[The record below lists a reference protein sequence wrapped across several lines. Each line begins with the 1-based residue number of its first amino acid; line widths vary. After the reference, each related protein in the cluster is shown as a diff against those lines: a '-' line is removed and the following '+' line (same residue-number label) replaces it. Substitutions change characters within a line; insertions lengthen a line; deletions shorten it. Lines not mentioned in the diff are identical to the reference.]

1 MGKLSAILYFA
12 IYVKIPSLK
21 YFINYLNQII
31 RVILKINKPLFWI
44 TPSHINIFLSY
55 IKKSTVN
62 TKSLY
67 IKQRGITI
75 SLPTSTVD
83 PDANLRSFIP
93 NLIHS
98 MDAINIHLLISKIM
112 EGLNKSNNDKNI
124 NIYTIHDCF
133 ATTPDTMNLI
143 NQTVKAV
150 FIDLYF
156 YH

>member
-1 MGKLSAILYFA
+1 MPKGYGQLLPLIGKKQGKQRKRIKIRTKARAVKLILPRPRSESD
-12 IYVKIPSLK
+12 K
-21 YFINYLNQII
+21 
-31 RVILKINKPLFWI
+31 
-44 TPSHINIFLSY
+44 Y

-67 IKQRGITI
+67 IKKRGITI
-75 SLPTSTVD
+75 SLPTSTLD

-98 MDAINIHLLISKIM
+98 MDASNIHLLISKIM
-112 EGLNKSNNDKNI
+112 EGLNKSNNDQNI
-124 NIYTIHDCF
+124 NLYTIHDCF
-133 ATTPDTMNLI
+133 QTTPYTMNLI

-156 YH
+156 EFY